1 MSANKPCLFTYP
13 YVASAKWSPHLLH
26 LCLFC
31 SVSIK
36 DRAVLC
42 QARRHCPFLCLLFG
56 ASQVSVAEVASG
68 QAFKARSL
76 PLRQCLNVMHTS
88 KVCLLPGSGPTFSCA
103 LSMQALMRHICWT
116 PRWGAQFV
124 SVPDHSLS
132 VFVSWRFLSYQSA
145 HATAQ
150 QTQVHPTRHLSPQ
163 QGIKSTSCLT
173 LHLPVHKVVCLRP
186 SPLPKLLP
194 YRQGCLVDPV
204 SIPAAAWN

>member
-1 MSANKPCLFTYP
+1 MVAAHVKLLIQAKVDERRRLKGLRSQSGEKLNVTWGRNIAAGTCTSYLLSANKPCLFTYP

-42 QARRHCPFLCLLFG
+42 QARRHCPFLCLRFG

-103 LSMQALMRHICWT
+103 LSMQALMRHIC
-116 PRWGAQFV
+116 
-124 SVPDHSLS
+124 
-132 VFVSWRFLSYQSA
+132 
-145 HATAQ
+145 
-150 QTQVHPTRHLSPQ
+150 
-163 QGIKSTSCLT
+163 
-173 LHLPVHKVVCLRP
+173 
-186 SPLPKLLP
+186 
-194 YRQGCLVDPV
+194 
-204 SIPAAAWN
+204 